1 MPTKKKVPH
10 NTVHRVN
17 RPKLPKVI
25 KSQDRKPKPKSAL
38 KSGVNEMVK
47 NKGFDKT
54 LAQRRAAAK
63 ARESA
68 KNKKL
73 MAPGKKK

>member
-1 MPTKKKVPH
+1 
-10 NTVHRVN
+10 
-17 RPKLPKVI
+17 
-25 KSQDRKPKPKSAL
+25 
-38 KSGVNEMVK
+38 MVK